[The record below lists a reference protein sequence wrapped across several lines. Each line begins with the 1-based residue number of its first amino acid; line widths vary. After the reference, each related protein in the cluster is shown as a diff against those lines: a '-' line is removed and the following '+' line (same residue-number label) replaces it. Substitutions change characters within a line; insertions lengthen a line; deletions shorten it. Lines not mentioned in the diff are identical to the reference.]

1 MSAKPDVVILKR
13 KNVVLDQIK
22 INRAKRI
29 FDVDTETEAIDLAL
43 KQALDLSEFWRDLD
57 RGFNK
62 LLGRGGFKDQLRARG
77 RSR

>member
-1 MSAKPDVVILKR
+1 MSAKPDVGILKR

-43 KQALDLSEFWRDLD
+43 KQALDLSEFWRDLN

-62 LLGRGGFKDQLRARG
+62 LIGQGGFKDQLRARG

>member
-1 MSAKPDVVILKR
+1 MSAKPDVAILKR
-13 KNVVLDQIK
+13 KNVVLDQTK

-62 LLGRGGFKDQLRARG
+62 LIGKGGFKDQLRARG